1 MRRIV
6 IAALSICAALLP
18 LNAAAEDAAAYRVGA
33 DLYQSGPRVT
43 VAEDGL
49 QDVFA
54 GAETVRLATPI
65 DGSAHLAGR
74 RVEVDAP
81 IAHSLYAAAYS
92 VTLDGA
98 VGGTASLMA
107 HDVHVTAPIER
118 GLRALARRITVAAPV
133 GGDVLLRSARVHLDA
148 AVAGDAS
155 IAAERLTFGPAARID
170 GTLRLYSD
178 AQDDIDVP
186 DSVITPARIERL
198 PRPDWGGDGVQ
209 VPRPDWQG
217 LVLRYLGW
225 VMVVALIAA
234 LAAAVAPQ
242 GLASAR
248 RCVLQRP
255 FASLGYG
262 FLTLSALIGSA
273 LVLAL
278 TLIGILISPAM
289 VALTVL
295 IGFAGYVVGA
305 YSFGAG
311 VLIAVGRGE
320 PTSLRLRIVA
330 AFIGAAGA
338 GLLAL
343 IPVLGWLF
351 VLALML
357 AGTGAMTLRL
367 LRPAFLTE

>member
-1 MRRIV
+1 MRRIA

-18 LNAAAEDAAAYRVGA
+18 LSAAAEDVAAYRVGA
-33 DLYQSGPRVT
+33 DLYQTGPRVT

-54 GAETVRLATPI
+54 AAETVRLAAPI
-65 DGSAHLAGR
+65 TGSAHLAGR
-74 RVEVDAP
+74 RVEVDTP
-81 IAHSLYAAAYS
+81 VTHSLYAAAYS
-92 VTLDGA
+92 IALDGA
-98 VGGTASLMA
+98 VGGAASLMA
-107 HDVHVTAPIER
+107 HDVHVSAPVER
-118 GLRALARRITVAAPV
+118 SLRAAARQITVAAPV
-133 GGDVLLRSARVHLDA
+133 GGDVLLRAARVHLDA
-148 AVAGDAS
+148 AIAGDAS

-170 GTLRLYSD
+170 GSLRLYTD
-178 AQDDIDVP
+178 ARDDIDVP
-186 DSVITPARIERL
+186 ESVIAPARIEHH
-198 PRPDWGGDGVQ
+198 PRPDWAGERVQ
-209 VPRPDWQG
+209 MPQPDWPA
-217 LVLRYLGW
+217 LALRYIGW
-225 VMVVALIAA
+225 IIVVALIAS

-273 LVLAL
+273 LVFAL

-289 VALTVL
+289 LALTVL
-295 IGFAGYVVGA
+295 TGFAGYVVGS

-311 VLIAVGRGE
+311 VLIAIGRGE
-320 PTSLRLRIVA
+320 PGSIGQRIAA

-351 VLALML
+351 VLALVL
-357 AGTGAMTLRL
+357 AGTGALTLRL
-367 LRPAFLTE
+367 LRPAFLTD

>member
-1 MRRIV
+1 MRPILIV
-6 IAALSICAALLP
+6 VLMLCAALP
-18 LNAAAEDAAAYRVGA
+18 LQAAAADGATYRAGS
-33 DLYQSGPRVT
+33 DLFQSGPRVT
-43 VAEDGL
+43 VADDGL

-54 GAETVRLATPI
+54 AAETVRLAVPI
-65 DGSAHLAGR
+65 NGSAHLAGR

-81 IAHSLYAAAYS
+81 VTHSLYAAGYS
-92 VTLDGA
+92 IALDGA
-98 VGGTASLMA
+98 VGGAASLMA
-107 HDVHVTAPIER
+107 HDVTVTAPVER
-118 GLRALARRITVAAPV
+118 GLRALARRITLAAPV
-133 GGDVLLRSARVHLDA
+133 GGDALLRGARVHLDA
-148 AVAGDAS
+148 AVGGDAS

-170 GTLRLYSD
+170 GRLRLYSD
-178 AQDDIDVP
+178 APDDIDVP
-186 DSVITPARIERL
+186 ESVIAPARIERH
-198 PRPDWGGDGVQ
+198 PRPDWAGDGVQ
-209 VPRPDWQG
+209 MPRPDWPG

-234 LAAAVAPQ
+234 LVAAVAPQ

-278 TLIGILISPAM
+278 TLVGILISPAM
-289 VALTVL
+289 VALAVL
-295 IGFAGYVVGA
+295 TGFAGYVVGA

-311 VLIAVGRGE
+311 VLIVIGRDE
-320 PTSLRLRIVA
+320 PGSLGQRIAA

-357 AGTGAMTLRL
+357 AGTGALTLRL